1 MAVHL
6 FVVLLTHSDCCIVI
20 KIDNGNENKNIKNL
34 NVMFEVY
41 FFEAK
46 APPIL
51 NLIIRRMSSK
61 L

>member
-6 FVVLLTHSDCCIVI
+6 FGVLLTYSNCCIVK
-20 KIDNGNENKNIKNL
+20 KIDHENENIKNL

-41 FFEAK
+41 FYEAK

-51 NLIIRRMSSK
+51 NLIIRRMSCK